1 LAKALSVVAL
11 LLAVVALA
19 INFVVPGPA
28 GAVGATGTNGQN
40 GADGADGTNG
50 INCWDLNGNGVPDVP
65 TEDLN
70 GDSAVNVAD
79 CTGAQGPT
87 GNTGAT
93 GPAGADGINCWD
105 LNGNGVPD
113 LATEDLN
120 GDLAVDVLDCTGPA
134 GPGTIMST
142 SARFSG
148 MTFTATCAAYTGS
161 EVTITVPGPGTVVVT
176 SYVMIRIGHTA
187 AASEDISMAVINA
200 APDTCPNN
208 SYTSFENVVAN
219 SPTGSYIKNTFIQ
232 IPFTV
237 AGAGSYTYYL
247 NARHFFGPGGTTIER
262 ATLIAV
268 FYPS

>member
-1 LAKALSVVAL
+1 MQPETPGGGQPAYAPPAMPMAAPAPPPATGGGGLAKALSVVAV

-40 GADGADGTNG
+40 GADGADGTN
-50 INCWDLNGNGVPDVP
+50 
-65 TEDLN
+65 
-70 GDSAVNVAD
+70 
-79 CTGAQGPT
+79 
-87 GNTGAT
+87 
-93 GPAGADGINCWD
+93 GINCWD